1 VIDAVEMVKRRFK
14 RNLSVHFYGY
24 IEDGVKRKYHKILK
38 KRGLEDSIIFHGPL
52 SENEFH
58 ACLRHSQFIITP
70 YEDSHASGIILKA
83 MGHGTPILSSR
94 VGSIP
99 EYLGEMGEY
108 FSLENPVSLAEKI
121 IMLME
126 DPDKRR
132 TMGKELWEKA
142 KNEYAWDIVAEK
154 TIQVYRE
161 ILGKTG

>member
-1 VIDAVEMVKRRFK
+1 M
-14 RNLSVHFYGY
+14 
-24 IEDGVKRKYHKILK
+24 EDGVKRKYNKILK
-38 KRGLEDSIIFHGPL
+38 ERELEDSIIFHGPL

-83 MGHGTPILSSR
+83 MGHGTPVLSSR

-132 TMGKELWEKA
+132 IIGKELWEKA

-154 TIQVYRE
+154 TIQLYKDISGR
-161 ILGKTG
+161 TD